1 MMTLPI
7 RESGAPV
14 VRDEAVPRPGRRVAP
29 WTDTDSPRSP
39 GELASFAPAASTDS
53 GGRVD
58 DAAPIGSKSKNITR
72 AGSLRLV

>member
-39 GELASFAPAASTDS
+39 GEES
-53 GGRVD
+53 
-58 DAAPIGSKSKNITR
+58 
-72 AGSLRLV
+72 